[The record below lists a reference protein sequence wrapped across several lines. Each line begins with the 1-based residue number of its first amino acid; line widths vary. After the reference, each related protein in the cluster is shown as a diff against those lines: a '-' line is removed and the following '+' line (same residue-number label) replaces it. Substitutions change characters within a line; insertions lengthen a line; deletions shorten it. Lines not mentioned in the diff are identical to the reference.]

1 MDRHPIIQVERV
13 NSKWYHFDIT
23 FRINLKAIL
32 KFIILLAI
40 SAGVIFVGYWLM
52 KGAVA
57 LAGLIWEGLYWLSRQ
72 GLWLLGAVVLAF
84 LIWALT
90 KVNWCNIKVGAN
102 IWKYILRI
110 LALIVAILCLIF
122 CFRSC
127 NKEDKIIDDELFA
140 KTKRFLEEH
149 LNKDLFIFAEF
160 QDNMIVATCGLS
172 LLKTLPQCCDNGV
185 YGYVCNVFTLEKFR
199 SKGIQTNL
207 MAHLMAFVE
216 NKKIKRL
223 LLSSDNPTAIHIY
236 QKFGFKKDDWGYK
249 WMAIF

>member
-127 NKEDKIIDDELFA
+127 NKEDKIIDDGVVVID
-140 KTKRFLEEH
+140 
-149 LNKDLFIFAEF
+149 NSKDFERQFDETFDYVVISRAYL
-160 QDNMIVATCGLS
+160 D
-172 LLKTLPQCCDNGV
+172 GV
-185 YGYVCNVFTLEKFR
+185 QNAGD
-199 SKGIQTNL
+199 
-207 MAHLMAFVE
+207 
-216 NKKIKRL
+216 KIKRAL
-223 LLSSDNPTAIHIY
+223 VGLKYVDGKPVSP
-236 QKFGFKKDDWGYK
+236 DDFSYSL
-249 WMAIF
+249 ASQ